1 MSNGYSPATLSFSLQ
16 VQTRDVVQ
24 YTRSNIFRSLIN
36 THTQT
41 RNVYI
46 HHVLYIKSKR
56 LDTTFSK
63 KRYDQDQEGFKGMLR
78 GTARVLQHQSLLSKT
93 ASCIRHLLLDMVTFW
108 PDDKETHI
116 QCRITHFSIIPTTIS
131 STS

>member
-24 YTRSNIFRSLIN
+24 YTRSSIFRSEKN

-41 RNVYI
+41 RHVYI
-46 HHVLYIKSKR
+46 HHVLYIRSTR

-108 PDDKETHI
+108 PDDKETQI
-116 QCRITHFSIIPTTIS
+116 QCRITYFWIIPTTIS